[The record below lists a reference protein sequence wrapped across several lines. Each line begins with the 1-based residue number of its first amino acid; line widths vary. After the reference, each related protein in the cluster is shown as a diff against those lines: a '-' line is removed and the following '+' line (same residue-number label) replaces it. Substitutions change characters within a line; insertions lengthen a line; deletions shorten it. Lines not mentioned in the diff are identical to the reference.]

1 MPEAGSTGQG
11 KASTSWRSS
20 KKDVIHM
27 ERSRREKMTEFYTML
42 QSMVPNLFPKVS
54 TLCCEGFMYSLDD
67 VTKTCLLKQIQ
78 QVVQA
83 TRTRIVDEAIAYI
96 KGLEEVIA
104 ALEAQKAARE
114 ASSGPATLHSQRS
127 STVEVST
134 SGNTAFF
141 AISFAAQ
148 PGMVVKVLQVFED
161 HKAEVLNTTIA
172 CNDGSV
178 TVTVT
183 ASEMEEEA
191 LGKIKGDLVII

>member
-11 KASTSWRSS
+11 KASTSSRSS

-42 QSMVPNLFPKVS
+42 QSMVPNLFPK
-54 TLCCEGFMYSLDD
+54 
-67 VTKTCLLKQIQ
+67 IQ

-134 SGNTAFF
+134 SANTAFF
-141 AISFAAQ
+141 AISFAAR
-148 PGMVVKVLQVFED
+148 PGMVMKVLQVFED
-161 HKAEVLNTTIA
+161 HKAEVLNATIA

-191 LGKIKGDLVII
+191 LGKIKGDLIII

>member
-11 KASTSWRSS
+11 KASTSSRSS

-42 QSMVPNLFPKVS
+42 QSMVPNLFPK
-54 TLCCEGFMYSLDD
+54 
-67 VTKTCLLKQIQ
+67 
-78 QVVQA
+78 A

-96 KGLEEVIA
+96 KGLEEVIG

-134 SGNTAFF
+134 SANTAFF
-141 AISFAAQ
+141 AISFAAR
-148 PGMVVKVLQVFED
+148 PGMVMKVLQVFED
-161 HKAEVLNTTIA
+161 HKAEVLNATIA

-191 LGKIKGDLVII
+191 LGKIKGDLIII

>member
-1 MPEAGSTGQG
+1 MLETGSMGQG
-11 KASTSWRSS
+11 KASASSRSI

-54 TLCCEGFMYSLDD
+54 SLC
-67 VTKTCLLKQIQ
+67 
-78 QVVQA
+78 A

-96 KGLEEVIA
+96 KGLEEVVA
-104 ALEAQKAARE
+104 ALEVQKAARE

-127 STVEVST
+127 STVEVSAST
-134 SGNTAFF
+134 NTAFF
-141 AISFAAQ
+141 AINFAAR
-148 PGMVVKVLQVFED
+148 PGMVMKVLQVFED
-161 HKAEVLNTTIA
+161 HKAEVLNATIA
-172 CNDGSV
+172 CDGGSV

-191 LGKIKGDLVII
+191 LGKIKGDLILI

>member
-1 MPEAGSTGQG
+1 MPETGSTGQG
-11 KASTSWRSS
+11 KASASSRSI

-42 QSMVPNLFPKVS
+42 QSMVPNLFPK
-54 TLCCEGFMYSLDD
+54 
-67 VTKTCLLKQIQ
+67 
-78 QVVQA
+78 A

-96 KGLEEVIA
+96 KGLEEVVA

-127 STVEVST
+127 STVEVSA
-134 SGNTAFF
+134 SANTAFF
-141 AISFAAQ
+141 AINFAAR
-148 PGMVVKVLQVFED
+148 PGMVMKVLQVFED
-161 HKAEVLNTTIA
+161 HKAEVLNATIA
-172 CNDGSV
+172 CDGGSV

-191 LGKIKGDLVII
+191 LGKIKGDLILI